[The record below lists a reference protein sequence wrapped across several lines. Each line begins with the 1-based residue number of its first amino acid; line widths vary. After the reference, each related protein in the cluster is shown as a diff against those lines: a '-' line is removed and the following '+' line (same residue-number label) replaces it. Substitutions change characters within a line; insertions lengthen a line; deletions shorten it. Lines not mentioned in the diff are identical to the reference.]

1 MSTCK
6 VSVPTHDNASS
17 KLYGPLNEHRKEFRQ
32 LLVRRGP
39 GTEPLDCVLQHAYL
53 FENPPSFETVSYAWG
68 DVHACHQ
75 LIVNGHGLPVSANCA
90 QVLRRM
96 RHPDRDRLLWI
107 DAVCINQDDLRER
120 SWQVSM
126 MADIYSSAQCNLIW
140 LGECPN
146 IVASAAATAIRSIM
160 DQVHEEIKEMC
171 RFHEAVIHAQY
182 GVSKHSTHPMRVD
195 FDFSSLLQLFASP
208 WFRRLWVVQE
218 VALARQNIC
227 HYGDLQIP
235 FKDIIR
241 TARWLLHK
249 QNHLHFRFWDETGL
263 GNAAMIWKYADT
275 EHGTFGN
282 STTRAPATLF
292 NLLDDL
298 QSFEVHEPRDHVYGL
313 LGLHQ
318 RLRRSSSPSSLLQ
331 VDYEK
336 SIASVL
342 RDGTLYAICESQS
355 LEVFNYISRRSDN
368 DWKDADFPSWVPRW
382 DRPWDARYDPT
393 RLEWHFRCCGSHQTP
408 EQISDPSPTRPDTLL
423 ACGIVTGTVAQV
435 LASFDALASA
445 HTYIDVVQ
453 RTTKILSELGM
464 SEEESESIV
473 AATLVAGTDHQGA
486 VVLPGDNLEA
496 FRAWLGHLVARQ
508 SFPPASRGRDDSGE
522 HSRLAAEFDKACKA
536 ACTNR
541 SLFVTVEGR
550 LGLGPQ
556 VSDVEDAVA
565 VLWGCIYA
573 VVLRGLRGADEYAVL
588 GTAYVEGLMHG
599 EATEGDDKVGKE
611 AQDFHLR

>member
-1 MSTCK
+1 
-6 VSVPTHDNASS
+6 
-17 KLYGPLNEHRKEFRQ
+17 
-32 LLVRRGP
+32 
-39 GTEPLDCVLQHAYL
+39 
-53 FENPPSFETVSYAWG
+53 
-68 DVHACHQ
+68 
-75 LIVNGHGLPVSANCA
+75 
-90 QVLRRM
+90 
-96 RHPDRDRLLWI
+96 
-107 DAVCINQDDLRER
+107 
-120 SWQVSM
+120 
-126 MADIYSSAQCNLIW
+126 
-140 LGECPN
+140 
-146 IVASAAATAIRSIM
+146 
-160 DQVHEEIKEMC
+160 
-171 RFHEAVIHAQY
+171 
-182 GVSKHSTHPMRVD
+182 
-195 FDFSSLLQLFASP
+195 
-208 WFRRLWVVQE
+208 
-218 VALARQNIC
+218 
-227 HYGDLQIP
+227 
-235 FKDIIR
+235 
-241 TARWLLHK
+241 
-249 QNHLHFRFWDETGL
+249 
-263 GNAAMIWKYADT
+263 MIWKYADT

-318 RLRRSSSPSSLLQ
+318 RLRLSSSPSSLLQ

-368 DWKDADFPSWVPRW
+368 DWRDADFPSWVPRW
-382 DRPWDARYDPT
+382 DRPWDVGHDPT
-393 RLEWHFRCCGSHQTP
+393 RFEWHFRTCGSYQTP
-408 EQISDPSPTRPDTLL
+408 DQVSDPSSTRPDTLL

-453 RTTKILSELGM
+453 RKMKILSELGM
-464 SEEESESIV
+464 SEEESEGIV
-473 AATLVAGTDHQGA
+473 AATLVAGTDHRGA

-496 FRAWLGHLVARQ
+496 FRAWLGHLVAHQ

-550 LGLGPQ
+550 LGLGPK

-573 VVLRGLRGADEYAVL
+573 VVLRGLRGTDEYAVL

>member
-1 MSTCK
+1 M
-6 VSVPTHDNASS
+6 
-17 KLYGPLNEHRKEFRQ
+17 NEHRKEFRQ
-32 LLVRRGP
+32 LLVRRGSS
-39 GTEPLDCVLQHAYL
+39 TEPLDCVLQHAYL

-68 DVHACHQ
+68 DAHACHQ
-75 LIVNGHGLPVSANCA
+75 IIVNGHGLLVSANCA

-107 DAVCINQDDLRER
+107 DAVCIRQDDHRER

-160 DQVHEEIKEMC
+160 GQVQEEIKEMC
-171 RFHEAVIHAQY
+171 RFHEAVVHAQY
-182 GVSKHSTHPMRVD
+182 GVSKHSTCPMHVD

-227 HYGDLQIP
+227 HYGDLPIP

-249 QNHLHFRFWDETGL
+249 QNHLQFRFWDKIGL

-282 STTRAPATLF
+282 KTTRAPATLF

-313 LGLHQ
+313 LGLCR
-318 RLRRSSSPSSLLQ
+318 RLRKSSSPSSLLQ

-342 RDGTLYAICESQS
+342 RDGTLYAIRESRS
-355 LEVFNYISRRSDN
+355 LEVFNYISRRTAD
-368 DWKDADFPSWVPRW
+368 DWQDSDFPCWVPRW
-382 DRPWDARYDPT
+382 DRPWDMNHDPT
-393 RLEWHFRCCGSHQTP
+393 RFEWHFRTCGSHQTP
-408 EQISDPSPTRPDTLL
+408 DQISNPSPTRPDTLL
-423 ACGIVTGTVAQV
+423 AGGIVVGTITKV
-435 LASFDALASA
+435 LATFNALASA
-445 HTYIDVVQ
+445 HTYIEIVQ
-453 RTTKILSELGM
+453 RTITILSESGM
-464 SEEESESIV
+464 GEEESESTV
-473 AATLVAGTDHQGA
+473 AVTLVAGTDHQGA
-486 VVLPGDNLEA
+486 VVLHGDNLEA
-496 FRAWLGHLVARQ
+496 FRAWLGRLIAHQ
-508 SFPPASRGRDDSGE
+508 SFPPASRRRDDSDKQLQ
-522 HSRLAAEFDKACKA
+522 LAAEYDKACKA

-550 LGLGPQ
+550 LGLGPK

-565 VLWGCIYA
+565 VLWGCVYA
-573 VVLRGLRGADEYAVL
+573 VVLRRLGESNEFAVL

-599 EATEGDDKVGKE
+599 EATEGDGKVGRE
-611 AQDFHLR
+611 AQGFHLR

>member
-1 MSTCK
+1 
-6 VSVPTHDNASS
+6 
-17 KLYGPLNEHRKEFRQ
+17 
-32 LLVRRGP
+32 
-39 GTEPLDCVLQHAYL
+39 
-53 FENPPSFETVSYAWG
+53 FETVSYAWG

-75 LIVNGHGLPVSANCA
+75 IIVNGHGLPVSANCA

-96 RHPDRDRLLWI
+96 RHPDRDRRLWI

-160 DQVHEEIKEMC
+160 GQVQEEIKAMC
-171 RFHEAVIHAQY
+171 RFHEAVVHAQY

-282 STTRAPATLF
+282 NTTRAPATLF

-318 RLRRSSSPSSLLQ
+318 RLRQSSSPSSLLQ

-336 SIASVL
+336 STASVL
-342 RDGTLYAICESQS
+342 RDGTLYAICESRS
-355 LEVFNYISRRSDN
+355 LEVFNYISRRTDN
-368 DWKDADFPSWVPRW
+368 DWRDPDLPSWVPRW
-382 DRPWDARYDPT
+382 DRPWDVKHDPT
-393 RLEWHFRCCGSHQTP
+393 RFEWHFRTCGSHQTP
-408 EQISDPSPTRPDTLL
+408 NQVSDRSSTRPDILL
-423 ACGIVTGTVAQV
+423 AGGVVTDTIAQV
-435 LASFDALASA
+435 LATFDALASA
-445 HTYIDVVQ
+445 HTYIDVVE
-453 RTTKILSELGM
+453 RTMKILSELGK
-464 SEEESESIV
+464 SEEESERTV
-473 AATLVAGTDHQGA
+473 AATLVAGTDHRGA

-496 FRAWLGHLVARQ
+496 FRAWLGHLVAHQ
-508 SFPPASRGRDDSGE
+508 SFPPASRGGDEPGKQL
-522 HSRLAAEFDKACKA
+522 RLAAEYDKACKTPR
-536 ACTNR
+536 TNR

-550 LGLGPQ
+550 LGLGPK
-556 VSDVEDAVA
+556 VSDVEDAIA

-573 VVLRGLRGADEYAVL
+573 VILRRLRESNEYAVL

-599 EATEGDDKVGKE
+599 EATEGDDKISEK
-611 AQDFHLR
+611 AQKFYLR

>member
-1 MSTCK
+1 M
-6 VSVPTHDNASS
+6 
-17 KLYGPLNEHRKEFRQ
+17 
-32 LLVRRGP
+32 
-39 GTEPLDCVLQHAYL
+39 
-53 FENPPSFETVSYAWG
+53 
-68 DVHACHQ
+68 
-75 LIVNGHGLPVSANCA
+75 
-90 QVLRRM
+90 
-96 RHPDRDRLLWI
+96 
-107 DAVCINQDDLRER
+107 
-120 SWQVSM
+120 
-126 MADIYSSAQCNLIW
+126 
-140 LGECPN
+140 
-146 IVASAAATAIRSIM
+146 
-160 DQVHEEIKEMC
+160 
-171 RFHEAVIHAQY
+171 
-182 GVSKHSTHPMRVD
+182 
-195 FDFSSLLQLFASP
+195 
-208 WFRRLWVVQE
+208 VQE

-235 FKDIIR
+235 FQNIIR

-249 QNHLHFRFWDETGL
+249 QNHLYFRFWDETGL

-282 STTRAPATLF
+282 NTTRAPATLF

-318 RLRRSSSPSSLLQ
+318 RLRRSSLPSSLLQ

-336 SIASVL
+336 SIAGVL
-342 RDGTLYAICESQS
+342 RDGTLYAIHQSRS
-355 LEVFNYISRRSDN
+355 LEVFNYISRRTDN
-368 DWKDADFPSWVPRW
+368 DWRDAGFPSWVPRW

-408 EQISDPSPTRPDTLL
+408 HQTSDPSTTRPGTLV
-423 ACGIVTGTVAQV
+423 ACGSLTGTIAQV
-435 LASFDALASA
+435 LASFDVLASA

-453 RTTKILSELGM
+453 RTLTMLWELGM
-464 SEEESESIV
+464 SEEEGESTV
-473 AATLVAGTDHQGA
+473 AVTLVAGTDHQGA

-496 FRAWLGHLVARQ
+496 FRAWLGHLVAHQ
-508 SFPPASRGRDDSGE
+508 SFPPASRGRDDSDKQ
-522 HSRLAAEFDKACKA
+522 SRLAAEYDKACKA

-550 LGLGPQ
+550 LGLGPKA
-556 VSDVEDAVA
+556 SDVEDAVA

-599 EATEGDDKVGKE
+599 EATEGDDKVSRKGQE
-611 AQDFHLR
+611 FYLR